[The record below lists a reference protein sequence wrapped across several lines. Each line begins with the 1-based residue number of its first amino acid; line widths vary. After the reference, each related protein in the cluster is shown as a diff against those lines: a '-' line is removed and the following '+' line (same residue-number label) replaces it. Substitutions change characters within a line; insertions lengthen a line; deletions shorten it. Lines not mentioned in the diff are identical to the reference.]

1 MRKLER
7 VELARSD
14 AIRAMAEPEEVVR
27 IEERIARIKEGL
39 RKARVK
45 AVRLM
50 GDHATSADALTIL
63 TV

>member
-39 RKARVK
+39 RKAR
-45 AVRLM
+45 
-50 GDHATSADALTIL
+50 I
-63 TV
+63 